1 MPTSPAR
8 PPSGTSGPLAGG
20 GNGNAPPE
28 LASDGAANVLS
39 SAVTA
44 STPASVPA
52 STLVASAGPAP
63 GVGRRRR
70 HNRPATP
77 RPAAAATTPAL
88 LSRTPPAPAVST
100 PPR

>member
-1 MPTSPAR
+1 MPPSPAR

-28 LASDGAANVLS
+28 LASDGAANVLR

-52 STLVASAGPAP
+52 STLVASARPAP
-63 GVGRRRR
+63 RGRRRR
-70 HNRPATP
+70 RPHRPATAS
-77 RPAAAATTPAL
+77 PAAPPTSPPL
-88 LSRTPPAPAVST
+88 RGHTPPAPRVA
-100 PPR
+100 